1 MISSIFGKTKP
12 INLIIVVG
20 FVLFFYL
27 IVQNFLF
34 EHSFLGDD
42 PLQKIL
48 VLGSLLF
55 SVFVI
60 DFIVKKNKLT
70 GANSYAVLFFAI
82 LLVFFPESLGD
93 DNAVFCSFFLLL
105 ATRRLLSIKSLKSI
119 KLKIFDASLW
129 ILVSS
134 IFYDWAVL
142 YLILVMVAI
151 YVYDA
156 KNLKNWLAIFSA
168 ILCFSMILVSIVLL
182 LDKTDF
188 LTDHYDFNI
197 DIQAIY
203 PIHWTASIKVSLYVF
218 INIVLSIWTFLKL
231 SSAGLGKMITIRL
244 ITLSFLLGLI
254 VNLLVVSRDGNA
266 IMVTFFPS
274 IILLTNYVES
284 IRKEKF
290 RELVLLGCI
299 LVPIVVFVSR
309 LLI

>member
-12 INLIIVVG
+12 INFIIVAG

-27 IVQNFLF
+27 TVQNFLF
-34 EHSFLGDD
+34 EQSFLSNGTA
-42 PLQKIL
+42 QKIL

-55 SVFVI
+55 SVFVV

-70 GANSYAVLFFAI
+70 GPNSYAILFFAI
-82 LLVFFPESLGD
+82 LLVVFPESLGD
-93 DNAVFCSFFLLL
+93 DNAVLCSFFLLL
-105 ATRRLLSIKSLKSI
+105 ATRRLLSVKSLKSI
-119 KLKIFDASLW
+119 RLKIFDASLW

-142 YLILVMVAI
+142 YLTLVMVTI

-156 KNLKNWLAIFSA
+156 KNIKNWLAIFSA
-168 ILCFSMILVSIVLL
+168 VLCFSMILVSTVLL

-188 LTDHYDFNI
+188 LTDHYDFSINI
-197 DIQAIY
+197 EAIY
-203 PIHWTASIKVSLYVF
+203 PLHWTSSIKVSLYIF
-218 INIVLSIWTFLKL
+218 INVVLSIWTFLKL
-231 SSAGLGKMITIRL
+231 SNAGLGKIITIRL
-244 ITLSFLLGLI
+244 ITFSFLLGLI
-254 VNLLVVSRDGNA
+254 VNLLVISRNGNA